1 MATLILTHPACLE
14 HDTGKFHPE
23 SSERLRR
30 VLSALS
36 GPEFSAL
43 EWRRAPIAEHGQLVR
58 AHDPQYVADV
68 LKSIPSSGRVQLEGS
83 GTVVSPESEEAALRA
98 AGAVCAAVDAV
109 AKAEVTNAFCAVR
122 PPGHHAEPSRT
133 LGFCLFANVAIGAR
147 HAQMVHGLKRVA
159 AVDFDVHHGNGTQEI
174 FKGDENLFFASTHQ
188 SFIFPS
194 SKLADEC
201 NEPNLVNVCLAR
213 GWGGDE
219 FRRLFE
225 ERVLPRLFSFAPD
238 LIMISAGFDALRQ
251 DPIGDL
257 KLDDSDIFW
266 ATEKLAAIAARCC
279 DGRLVS
285 ALEGVYNP
293 GATSSACAAHV
304 RALMAV

>member
-1 MATLILTHPACLE
+1 MTTLILTHLACLE
-14 HDTGKFHPE
+14 HDTGKIHPE

-36 GPEFSAL
+36 DLEFSGL
-43 EWRRAPIAEHGQLVR
+43 EWRQAPIAEHGQLVR

-68 LKSIPSSGRVQLEGS
+68 LNSSPSSGRVQLEGS
-83 GTVVSPESEEAALRA
+83 GTVVSPGSEEAALRA

-133 LGFCLFANVAIGAR
+133 LGFCLFGNIAIGAR
-147 HAQMVHGLKRVA
+147 HAQMVHGLTRVA
-159 AVDFDVHHGNGTQEI
+159 AIDFDVHHGNGTQEI
-174 FKGDENLFFASTHQ
+174 FKNDENLFFASTHQ

-194 SKLADEC
+194 STSADERD
-201 NEPNLVNVCLAR
+201 EPNLVNVCLAR
-213 GWGGDE
+213 GWGGKE

-225 ERVLPRLFSFAPD
+225 NKVLPRLVSFAPD

-257 KLDDSDIFW
+257 NLDDSDFFW
-266 ATEKLAAIAARCC
+266 ATEKLTVIAARRYE
-279 DGRLVS
+279 GRLVS
-285 ALEGVYNP
+285 ALEGGYNP
-293 GATSSACAAHV
+293 GATSFACAAHV
-304 RALMAV
+304 RALMAA